1 MVLTAPNSTL
11 IYLPPPIPPHRHP
24 QTSTTIGAQLKQQQ
38 RSNTAV
44 ASLSVS
50 SSHVS
55 LPPPLPTSLTQRLG
69 ALCAQGSLDE
79 ALHLLLVAE
88 PAGLPPLADGVGLL
102 LQACGARGDLEL
114 GRRVHGVVASS
125 EGLMSNPVL
134 TTRLLTMYFA
144 CGSPS
149 DARRVFDALPR
160 RNLFQWNAMISGYAR
175 NDLFVE
181 AVDTFLLLMSATELR
196 PDNFTLPCVLKSCA
210 GLSNMSTGEA
220 VHGVAVKLGLG
231 SDTFVNNSL
240 ISMYGKC
247 GYVDEATHVFDTMPE
262 RNLVSWNT
270 MMSAFSDNALLQDGF
285 DLFKEMLSVNEESM
299 RPDDATAVTVLPM
312 CAVDGWLEM
321 GRVVHGMSV
330 KLDLDHE
337 LRVSNALVDMYA
349 KCGCLSDAQCLF
361 GHNQQRNVVSWN
373 AMIGGVARNG
383 DVDGAFDLLREM
395 QSEEGMKANE
405 VTVLNVLP
413 ACLGPSELQHVK
425 ELHAY
430 AIRNGLQTN
439 DLVPNALM
447 AAYSKCGL
455 LDSADNIFKDV
466 EIKTVSAWNALI
478 GGYAQ
483 NGDPNKAIELFLQ
496 MSSSGLEP
504 DWFSVGSLLL
514 ACAHLQD
521 LLNGR
526 SLHGYVLRNGLEK
539 DSFILISLLSLYIQ
553 CGRSQEAR
561 FLFDAMEDKDS
572 VSWNAMIAGYLQN
585 GLTRESLQLFRQMQH
600 EGYEPSIIA
609 TTSVFMACAELSA
622 LPLGQEAHCYA
633 LKVGFTA
640 DTFLG
645 SSIIDMYAKCGSIEH
660 ARTFFDN
667 LKDKDAVSWTVMI
680 TGYGI
685 NGYESDEI
693 HRMWCSLEEK
703 IRGIGYIPDTS
714 SVLHEKGDEEKLKI
728 LRGHSEKQA
737 ISFGLLKT
745 SGNKKIRVCK
755 NIRICRDC
763 HNAAKL
769 VSKVVGREIIV
780 RDNKRFHH
788 FRDGWCSCGCMSFQ
802 RIPEEKMGVESTVSC
817 RTLWQALVFLDYSLR
832 QVINQFYW
840 LSWLRDTPFPCLVA
854 GRRKQRIQDRW
865 CGTQNNCQVIT
876 EVGIA
881 VGLRTGASRDCTH
894 LLISESSPKSALGS
908 PIAPPHHQ
916 KKPDAQPRI
925 ALLPAS
931 REARQRKGSPW
942 RRKPRGYSATME
954 VLSPSPPR
962 SPAVDRYGRGGPAQG
977 AALRFLLD
985 RASPGPRDA
994 VGKIPVNQANE
1005 ELVSSYRRIERE
1017 ETKKILFNYLSFCHK
1032 AQVHASVIVTES
1044 DQIQNGIVDIVTQ
1057 HGIKKLVMGS
1067 TSDNCFKLIGSSSKT
1082 TFTAKNV
1089 PPFCEIWFVS
1099 KGRHIWTR
1107 EASEFTDD
1115 LLPVLRPDESVNGE
1129 IFWLNLQDHN
1139 VEPLLH
1145 PECPLNSFFGADL
1158 QGIRGLNQNESN
1170 NSVAIPTAESCVT
1183 CTTKFC
1189 SSQEPSLAAASWH
1202 SSPSVMEFL
1211 SEIISKD
1218 ELDQD
1223 ILYDQLK
1230 EVAAEVE
1237 RSKREAFIELAKRKQ
1252 LESEVAEAVNRVKAH
1267 EAACEHEVKIREE
1280 LEDILRTIKLQH
1292 EEIKDD
1298 IEDNKF
1304 ENLGSSGHDPSPNCS
1319 QLIVYGDDVYDCAEF
1334 TLSDLQ
1340 TATCE
1345 FSESFKLG
1353 QGGYGCLYKGE
1364 IMNRTVMIKRL
1375 HQHNVRGQ
1383 VEFQQEVH
1391 VLSKIKHPHLVT
1403 LIGMCPEALS
1413 VVYEYMPNGT
1423 LQDRLFC
1430 RATPMNWKIRARI
1443 TAEISSALLFL
1454 HSCKPEKIVHGDLK
1468 PENIFLDHSYNC
1480 KLGNFGVCRLVQQD
1494 TGRNPTLCRYREP
1507 QAAFPYSDPEY
1518 QMTMESTMKSDVY
1531 SFGIIILQLLTG
1543 RPARG
1548 LSDEIRRALLSANL
1562 KSILDPSAGD
1572 WPTDVAGKLAEIGLQ
1587 CSELNAEDRPE
1598 LTPEMVK
1605 DLGYLHL
1612 MEERPEI
1619 MHDPQVAA
1627 DGFTYEGRA
1636 LREWL
1641 DSGRDT
1647 SPMTNL
1653 KLKHLNLTPNH
1664 ALRLAIQDWLCQP

>member
-24 QTSTTIGAQLKQQQ
+24 QTSTTIRAQLKQQQ
-38 RSNTAV
+38 RSNRAV

-50 SSHVS
+50 SSRVS
-55 LPPPLPTSLTQRLG
+55 LPTPPPTSLPQRLG
-69 ALCAQGSLDE
+69 ALCTQGSLDE

-175 NDLFVE
+175 NELFVE

-247 GYVDEATHVFDTMPE
+247 GYVDEAAHVFDTMPE

-285 DLFKEMLSVNEESM
+285 DLFKEMLSVDEESM

-349 KCGCLSDAQCLF
+349 KCGCLSDAQLLF

-383 DVDGAFDLLREM
+383 DVDGAFDILREM
-395 QSEEGMKANE
+395 QSEEGIKANE

-430 AIRNGLQTN
+430 VIRNGLQTN

-447 AAYSKCGL
+447 AAYAKCGL

-483 NGDPNKAIELFLQ
+483 NGDPNKAIELFLR
-496 MSSSGLEP
+496 MSYSGLEP

-526 SLHGYVLRNGLEK
+526 SFHGYVLRNGLEK

-561 FLFDAMEDKDS
+561 LLFDAMEDKDS

-585 GLTRESLQLFRQMQH
+585 GLAQESLQLFRQMQH

-622 LPLGQEAHCYA
+622 LLLGQEAHCYA

-645 SSIIDMYAKCGSIEH
+645 SSTIDMYAKCGSIEH
-660 ARTFFDN
+660 ARTLFDN

-685 NGYESDEI
+685 NGYGSEAIDLYNEMEGHGLKPDAFTYLGILMACNHAGLVEEGLRYFEYMKNKHSLEPKLEHYACVADMLGRVGKLAEAARIIEDMPEEPDGRIWSGLLAACRTHGDICLGERVIEKLLELEPDKAEHYVLASNLYASSGRWDGVRRIRNRMKEIGLQKDPGFSWIDVGGRVFNFVSGDNRLPESDEI

-714 SVLHEKGDEEKLKI
+714 SVLHEKGEEEKLKI
-728 LRGHSEKQA
+728 LQGHSEKQA

-788 FRDGWCSCGCMSFQ
+788 FRDGWCSCG
-802 RIPEEKMGVESTVSC
+802 
-817 RTLWQALVFLDYSLR
+817 D
-832 QVINQFYW
+832 
-840 LSWLRDTPFPCLVA
+840 
-854 GRRKQRIQDRW
+854 
-865 CGTQNNCQVIT
+865 
-876 EVGIA
+876 
-881 VGLRTGASRDCTH
+881 
-894 LLISESSPKSALGS
+894 
-908 PIAPPHHQ
+908 
-916 KKPDAQPRI
+916 
-925 ALLPAS
+925 
-931 REARQRKGSPW
+931 
-942 RRKPRGYSATME
+942 
-954 VLSPSPPR
+954 
-962 SPAVDRYGRGGPAQG
+962 
-977 AALRFLLD
+977 
-985 RASPGPRDA
+985 
-994 VGKIPVNQANE
+994 
-1005 ELVSSYRRIERE
+1005 
-1017 ETKKILFNYLSFCHK
+1017 
-1032 AQVHASVIVTES
+1032 
-1044 DQIQNGIVDIVTQ
+1044 
-1057 HGIKKLVMGS
+1057 
-1067 TSDNCFKLIGSSSKT
+1067 
-1082 TFTAKNV
+1082 
-1089 PPFCEIWFVS
+1089 
-1099 KGRHIWTR
+1099 
-1107 EASEFTDD
+1107 
-1115 LLPVLRPDESVNGE
+1115 
-1129 IFWLNLQDHN
+1129 FW
-1139 VEPLLH
+1139 
-1145 PECPLNSFFGADL
+1145 
-1158 QGIRGLNQNESN
+1158 
-1170 NSVAIPTAESCVT
+1170 
-1183 CTTKFC
+1183 
-1189 SSQEPSLAAASWH
+1189 
-1202 SSPSVMEFL
+1202 
-1211 SEIISKD
+1211 
-1218 ELDQD
+1218 
-1223 ILYDQLK
+1223 
-1230 EVAAEVE
+1230 
-1237 RSKREAFIELAKRKQ
+1237 
-1252 LESEVAEAVNRVKAH
+1252 
-1267 EAACEHEVKIREE
+1267 
-1280 LEDILRTIKLQH
+1280 
-1292 EEIKDD
+1292 
-1298 IEDNKF
+1298 
-1304 ENLGSSGHDPSPNCS
+1304 
-1319 QLIVYGDDVYDCAEF
+1319 
-1334 TLSDLQ
+1334 
-1340 TATCE
+1340 
-1345 FSESFKLG
+1345 
-1353 QGGYGCLYKGE
+1353 
-1364 IMNRTVMIKRL
+1364 
-1375 HQHNVRGQ
+1375 
-1383 VEFQQEVH
+1383 
-1391 VLSKIKHPHLVT
+1391 
-1403 LIGMCPEALS
+1403 
-1413 VVYEYMPNGT
+1413 
-1423 LQDRLFC
+1423 
-1430 RATPMNWKIRARI
+1430 
-1443 TAEISSALLFL
+1443 
-1454 HSCKPEKIVHGDLK
+1454 
-1468 PENIFLDHSYNC
+1468 
-1480 KLGNFGVCRLVQQD
+1480 
-1494 TGRNPTLCRYREP
+1494 
-1507 QAAFPYSDPEY
+1507 
-1518 QMTMESTMKSDVY
+1518 
-1531 SFGIIILQLLTG
+1531 
-1543 RPARG
+1543 
-1548 LSDEIRRALLSANL
+1548 
-1562 KSILDPSAGD
+1562 
-1572 WPTDVAGKLAEIGLQ
+1572 
-1587 CSELNAEDRPE
+1587 
-1598 LTPEMVK
+1598 
-1605 DLGYLHL
+1605 
-1612 MEERPEI
+1612 
-1619 MHDPQVAA
+1619 
-1627 DGFTYEGRA
+1627 
-1636 LREWL
+1636 
-1641 DSGRDT
+1641 
-1647 SPMTNL
+1647 
-1653 KLKHLNLTPNH
+1653 
-1664 ALRLAIQDWLCQP
+1664 